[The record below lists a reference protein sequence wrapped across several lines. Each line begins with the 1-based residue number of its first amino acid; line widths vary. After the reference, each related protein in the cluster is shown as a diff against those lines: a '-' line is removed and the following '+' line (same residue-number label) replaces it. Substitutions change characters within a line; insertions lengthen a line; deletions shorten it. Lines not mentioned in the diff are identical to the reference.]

1 MHVGFSVPYDQR
13 ENFECSLQ
21 TLALGRTCLIG
32 SVFTAFFF
40 KDAASEI
47 LCNLEQQRRGWQ
59 NHANF
64 SHGYAVRTDSSFGNS
79 FGDRSMP
86 TGKCVVGVVA
96 RNGKRG
102 SIDLRKKNNEFLSSS
117 SFQF

>member
-1 MHVGFSVPYDQR
+1 MHVGFSVPYAQQ

-32 SVFTAFFF
+32 SVFIALFFVN
-40 KDAASEI
+40 DAASEI

-64 SHGYAVRTDSSFGNS
+64 SHGYAVRTDPSS
-79 FGDRSMP
+79 
-86 TGKCVVGVVA
+86 
-96 RNGKRG
+96 
-102 SIDLRKKNNEFLSSS
+102 
-117 SFQF
+117 